1 MTLELV
7 RLRVTCVQ
15 ILHACHPVHRLV
27 EYRRRLGWHTALGHG
42 RNRCAW
48 RSNESEP
55 QRGVQPLTVTTLTR
69 GSIGALQRHEHDR
82 ARPHGPH
89 ALRVQVVAAHAGGV
103 HPAVAQGPAARA
115 PRQAAPLHKLKK
127 RRLYLLD
134 DLTRLRHLMSA
145 LRTQGL
151 PSRPEASSHPGV
163 QSVFEPIQEPQEAS

>member
-1 MTLELV
+1 MYRYCMLAIPSIALSSIVAVLGGILPSDMVEIGVHGV
-7 RLRVTCVQ
+7 RTNPSPSAVC
-15 ILHACHPVHRLV
+15 
-27 EYRRRLGWHTALGHG
+27 
-42 RNRCAW
+42 
-48 RSNESEP
+48 S
-55 QRGVQPLTVTTLTR
+55 LTVTTLTR

-134 DLTRLRHLMSA
+134 DLTRLHFLFSTSCQPCEDPGPA
-145 LRTQGL
+145 LSPRGVES
-151 PSRPEASSHPGV
+151 PRSSECFRAYTGAPGGV
-163 QSVFEPIQEPQEAS
+163 VKAQARAA

>member
-1 MTLELV
+1 MYRYCMLAIPSIALSSIVAVLGGILPSDMVEIGVHGV
-7 RLRVTCVQ
+7 RTNPSPSAVC
-15 ILHACHPVHRLV
+15 
-27 EYRRRLGWHTALGHG
+27 
-42 RNRCAW
+42 
-48 RSNESEP
+48 S
-55 QRGVQPLTVTTLTR
+55 LTVTTLTR

-134 DLTRLRHLMSA
+134 DLTRLQHLMPA